1 MKVYQSNE
9 IKNIALLGSK
19 GSGKTTLAEAM
30 LYECGV
36 IKRRGS
42 VEAQN
47 TVTDYFPVEKEYGY
61 SVFSTVFYAEFLNK
75 KLNVIDCPGADDF
88 IGGALLMFISFSVGS
103 SVAYAI
109 QFNPYA
115 HLLGF
120 LITAAITVL
129 SGGLIY
135 LFNLKISFRRL
146 TWTLS
151 EKRKAALLLAIL
163 TAPYLFLFPSII
175 LYR

>member
-1 MKVYQSNE
+1 MHKYRLYNVLFPLWFFLFIPSTGFF
-9 IKNIALLGSK
+9 ILTFIGNIIIDTLVLFLGCRLNHQDFKSAWK
-19 GSGKTTLAEAM
+19 KCFLWIFG
-30 LYECGV
+30 
-36 IKRRGS
+36 
-42 VEAQN
+42 
-47 TVTDYFPVEKEYGY
+47 FGY
-61 SVFSTVFYAEFLNK
+61 LS
-75 KLNVIDCPGADDF
+75 DF

-146 TWTLS
+146 PWTLS

-163 TAPYLFLFPSII
+163 TAPYLFFFLPSFFTGK
-175 LYR
+175 

>member
-1 MKVYQSNE
+1 M
-9 IKNIALLGSK
+9 
-19 GSGKTTLAEAM
+19 
-30 LYECGV
+30 
-36 IKRRGS
+36 
-42 VEAQN
+42 
-47 TVTDYFPVEKEYGY
+47 
-61 SVFSTVFYAEFLNK
+61 
-75 KLNVIDCPGADDF
+75 
-88 IGGALLMFISFSVGS
+88 MFISSQCRQFCCS
-103 SVAYAI
+103 AI

-146 TWTLS
+146 PWTLS